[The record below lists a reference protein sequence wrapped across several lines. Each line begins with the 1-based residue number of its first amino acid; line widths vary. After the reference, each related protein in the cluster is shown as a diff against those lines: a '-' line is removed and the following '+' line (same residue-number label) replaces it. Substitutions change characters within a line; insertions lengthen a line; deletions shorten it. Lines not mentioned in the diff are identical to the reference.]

1 MSLKDLLGMFDPSKK
16 ANESSNLNVSL
27 SQGVNFNN
35 MQAKIDASVEPQLS
49 LIEQTTSPGLGS
61 IIENFSGNT
70 PEAPLNKVNTKEYK
84 ELQALEDDFNKALT
98 AYTAKQNSVMSG
110 AQQATRGKGWNWN
123 DIKDNIMWQ
132 GERSPED
139 CKAACNAD
147 SNCTGWETCN
157 NGKSGPGCQGCYMI
171 NKPNLS
177 PPINNGDPTYQSALA
192 NRELQGTVKAQM
204 DAMYNALQAKAKVLQ
219 AKTMAFHAQHQSLA
233 GKDGA
238 LTKQKVNKRVLES
251 LVMSGTLDVLE
262 GNRSQKYA
270 SIDEAIQYGQQMQA
284 EKNVNQVDMFG
295 NLSEKDNLIKVPLLM
310 DLENWDEKESLD
322 KEKEVLGFYISGHP
336 LLKYSEDLEEFTS
349 FSFDEKD
356 EISKKD
362 LIIIGGMITRVVKK
376 FDRRNRE
383 MGFFDLE
390 CLGGTIEVIAFS
402 DCFNSFSNLI
412 ESESVVFIRG
422 RAAESTYASEIKII
436 CDEIIPVKDIR
447 KRLSQRLNINFF
459 NFNKSIGTKE
469 LEKLMDLAKNYLGD
483 CKMIFHLPNGDSKR
497 PVKVVAHNIKVS
509 TESNFIKKLRVL
521 YGKERVWVD

>member
-147 SNCTGWETCN
+147 SSCTGWETCN

-238 LTKQKVNKRVLES
+238 LTKQKAA
-251 LVMSGTLDVLE
+251 TL
-262 GNRSQKYA
+262 
-270 SIDEAIQYGQQMQA
+270 QQLQA
-284 EKNVNQVDMFG
+284 LQARNEK
-295 NLSEKDNLIKVPLLM
+295 
-310 DLENWDEKESLD
+310 LD
-322 KEKEVLGFYISGHP
+322 KLMTEGDTLSAEIYDNQLQVNAQYMRYFVWLGAAV
-336 LLKYSEDLEEFTS
+336 T
-349 FSFDEKD
+349 
-356 EISKKD
+356 
-362 LIIIGGMITRVVKK
+362 
-376 FDRRNRE
+376 
-383 MGFFDLE
+383 
-390 CLGGTIEVIAFS
+390 LGLVAMHK
-402 DCFNSFSNLI
+402 
-412 ESESVVFIRG
+412 
-422 RAAESTYASEIKII
+422 AAK
-436 CDEIIPVKDIR
+436 
-447 KRLSQRLNINFF
+447 
-459 NFNKSIGTKE
+459 
-469 LEKLMDLAKNYLGD
+469 
-483 CKMIFHLPNGDSKR
+483 
-497 PVKVVAHNIKVS
+497 
-509 TESNFIKKLRVL
+509 
-521 YGKERVWVD
+521 

>member
-1 MSLKDLLGMFDPSKK
+1 MFDPSKK

-98 AYTAKQNSVMSG
+98 AYTAKQNAVMSG

-147 SNCTGWETCN
+147 SSCTGWETCN

-238 LTKQKVNKRVLES
+238 LTKQKAA
-251 LVMSGTLDVLE
+251 TL
-262 GNRSQKYA
+262 
-270 SIDEAIQYGQQMQA
+270 QQLQA
-284 EKNVNQVDMFG
+284 LQA
-295 NLSEKDNLIKVPLLM
+295 
-310 DLENWDEKESLD
+310 
-322 KEKEVLGFYISGHP
+322 
-336 LLKYSEDLEEFTS
+336 
-349 FSFDEKD
+349 
-356 EISKKD
+356 
-362 LIIIGGMITRVVKK
+362 
-376 FDRRNRE
+376 RN
-383 MGFFDLE
+383 
-390 CLGGTIEVIAFS
+390 
-402 DCFNSFSNLI
+402 
-412 ESESVVFIRG
+412 
-422 RAAESTYASEIKII
+422 
-436 CDEIIPVKDIR
+436 
-447 KRLSQRLNINFF
+447 
-459 NFNKSIGTKE
+459 
-469 LEKLMDLAKNYLGD
+469 EKLDRLMTEGDTLSAEIYDNQLQVNAQYMRYFVWLGAAVTLGLVAMHKAAK
-483 CKMIFHLPNGDSKR
+483 
-497 PVKVVAHNIKVS
+497 
-509 TESNFIKKLRVL
+509 
-521 YGKERVWVD
+521 

>member
-98 AYTAKQNSVMSG
+98 AYTAKQNAVMSG

-147 SNCTGWETCN
+147 SSCTGWETCN

-238 LTKQKVNKRVLES
+238 LTKQKAA
-251 LVMSGTLDVLE
+251 TL
-262 GNRSQKYA
+262 
-270 SIDEAIQYGQQMQA
+270 QQLQA
-284 EKNVNQVDMFG
+284 LQA
-295 NLSEKDNLIKVPLLM
+295 
-310 DLENWDEKESLD
+310 
-322 KEKEVLGFYISGHP
+322 
-336 LLKYSEDLEEFTS
+336 
-349 FSFDEKD
+349 
-356 EISKKD
+356 
-362 LIIIGGMITRVVKK
+362 
-376 FDRRNRE
+376 RN
-383 MGFFDLE
+383 
-390 CLGGTIEVIAFS
+390 
-402 DCFNSFSNLI
+402 
-412 ESESVVFIRG
+412 
-422 RAAESTYASEIKII
+422 
-436 CDEIIPVKDIR
+436 
-447 KRLSQRLNINFF
+447 
-459 NFNKSIGTKE
+459 
-469 LEKLMDLAKNYLGD
+469 EKLDRLMTEGDTLSAEIYDNQLQVNAQYMRYFVWLGAAVTLGLVAMHKAAK
-483 CKMIFHLPNGDSKR
+483 
-497 PVKVVAHNIKVS
+497 
-509 TESNFIKKLRVL
+509 
-521 YGKERVWVD
+521 

>member
-98 AYTAKQNSVMSG
+98 AYTAKQNAVMRG

-147 SNCTGWETCN
+147 SSCTGWETCN

-177 PPINNGDPTYQSALA
+177 PPVNKNDPTYQSALA

-204 DAMYNALQAKAKVLQ
+204 DAMYNALQAKAKILQ

-238 LTKQKVNKRVLES
+238 LTKQKAA
-251 LVMSGTLDVLE
+251 TL
-262 GNRSQKYA
+262 
-270 SIDEAIQYGQQMQA
+270 QQLQA
-284 EKNVNQVDMFG
+284 LQARNEK
-295 NLSEKDNLIKVPLLM
+295 
-310 DLENWDEKESLD
+310 LD
-322 KEKEVLGFYISGHP
+322 KLMTEGDTLSAEIYDNQLQVNAQYMRYFVWLGAAV
-336 LLKYSEDLEEFTS
+336 T
-349 FSFDEKD
+349 
-356 EISKKD
+356 
-362 LIIIGGMITRVVKK
+362 
-376 FDRRNRE
+376 
-383 MGFFDLE
+383 
-390 CLGGTIEVIAFS
+390 LGLVAMHK
-402 DCFNSFSNLI
+402 
-412 ESESVVFIRG
+412 
-422 RAAESTYASEIKII
+422 AAK
-436 CDEIIPVKDIR
+436 
-447 KRLSQRLNINFF
+447 
-459 NFNKSIGTKE
+459 
-469 LEKLMDLAKNYLGD
+469 
-483 CKMIFHLPNGDSKR
+483 
-497 PVKVVAHNIKVS
+497 
-509 TESNFIKKLRVL
+509 
-521 YGKERVWVD
+521 

>member
-1 MSLKDLLGMFDPSKK
+1 MSLKDLLGMFEPHKK
-16 ANESSNLNVSL
+16 SNQGSNLNVSL

-49 LIEQTTSPGLGS
+49 FIEQTTSPGLGS

-70 PEAPLNKVNTKEYK
+70 TEAPLNKVNTKEYK

-147 SNCTGWETCN
+147 SSCTGWETCN

-238 LTKQKVNKRVLES
+238 LTKQKAA
-251 LVMSGTLDVLE
+251 TL
-262 GNRSQKYA
+262 
-270 SIDEAIQYGQQMQA
+270 QQLQA
-284 EKNVNQVDMFG
+284 LQARNEK
-295 NLSEKDNLIKVPLLM
+295 
-310 DLENWDEKESLD
+310 LD
-322 KEKEVLGFYISGHP
+322 KLMTEGDTLSAEIHDNQLQVNAQYMRYFVWLGAAV
-336 LLKYSEDLEEFTS
+336 T
-349 FSFDEKD
+349 
-356 EISKKD
+356 
-362 LIIIGGMITRVVKK
+362 
-376 FDRRNRE
+376 
-383 MGFFDLE
+383 
-390 CLGGTIEVIAFS
+390 LGLVAMHK
-402 DCFNSFSNLI
+402 
-412 ESESVVFIRG
+412 
-422 RAAESTYASEIKII
+422 AAK
-436 CDEIIPVKDIR
+436 
-447 KRLSQRLNINFF
+447 
-459 NFNKSIGTKE
+459 
-469 LEKLMDLAKNYLGD
+469 
-483 CKMIFHLPNGDSKR
+483 
-497 PVKVVAHNIKVS
+497 
-509 TESNFIKKLRVL
+509 
-521 YGKERVWVD
+521 

>member
-147 SNCTGWETCN
+147 SSCTGWETCN

-238 LTKQKVNKRVLES
+238 LTKQKAA
-251 LVMSGTLDVLE
+251 TL
-262 GNRSQKYA
+262 
-270 SIDEAIQYGQQMQA
+270 QQLQA
-284 EKNVNQVDMFG
+284 LQARN
-295 NLSEKDNLIKVPLLM
+295 
-310 DLENWDEKESLD
+310 EN
-322 KEKEVLGFYISGHP
+322 
-336 LLKYSEDLEEFTS
+336 
-349 FSFDEKD
+349 
-356 EISKKD
+356 
-362 LIIIGGMITRVVKK
+362 
-376 FDRRNRE
+376 
-383 MGFFDLE
+383 
-390 CLGGTIEVIAFS
+390 
-402 DCFNSFSNLI
+402 
-412 ESESVVFIRG
+412 
-422 RAAESTYASEIKII
+422 
-436 CDEIIPVKDIR
+436 
-447 KRLSQRLNINFF
+447 
-459 NFNKSIGTKE
+459 
-469 LEKLMDLAKNYLGD
+469 
-483 CKMIFHLPNGDSKR
+483 
-497 PVKVVAHNIKVS
+497 
-509 TESNFIKKLRVL
+509 
-521 YGKERVWVD
+521 

>member
-147 SNCTGWETCN
+147 SSCTGWETCN

-177 PPINNGDPTYQSALA
+177 PPVNKDDPTYQAALA
-192 NRELQGTVKAQM
+192 NRQLQGTVKAQM
-204 DAMYNALQAKAKVLQ
+204 DAMYNALQAKAKILQ

-238 LTKQKVNKRVLES
+238 LTKQKAA
-251 LVMSGTLDVLE
+251 TL
-262 GNRSQKYA
+262 
-270 SIDEAIQYGQQMQA
+270 QQLQA
-284 EKNVNQVDMFG
+284 LQA
-295 NLSEKDNLIKVPLLM
+295 
-310 DLENWDEKESLD
+310 
-322 KEKEVLGFYISGHP
+322 
-336 LLKYSEDLEEFTS
+336 
-349 FSFDEKD
+349 
-356 EISKKD
+356 
-362 LIIIGGMITRVVKK
+362 
-376 FDRRNRE
+376 RN
-383 MGFFDLE
+383 
-390 CLGGTIEVIAFS
+390 
-402 DCFNSFSNLI
+402 
-412 ESESVVFIRG
+412 
-422 RAAESTYASEIKII
+422 
-436 CDEIIPVKDIR
+436 
-447 KRLSQRLNINFF
+447 
-459 NFNKSIGTKE
+459 
-469 LEKLMDLAKNYLGD
+469 EKLDRLMTEGDTLSAEIYDNQLQVNAQYMRYFVWLGAAVTLGLVAMHKAAK
-483 CKMIFHLPNGDSKR
+483 
-497 PVKVVAHNIKVS
+497 
-509 TESNFIKKLRVL
+509 
-521 YGKERVWVD
+521 

>member
-1 MSLKDLLGMFDPSKK
+1 MFDPSKK

-147 SNCTGWETCN
+147 SSCTGWETCN

-238 LTKQKVNKRVLES
+238 LTKQKAA
-251 LVMSGTLDVLE
+251 TL
-262 GNRSQKYA
+262 
-270 SIDEAIQYGQQMQA
+270 QQLQA
-284 EKNVNQVDMFG
+284 LQA
-295 NLSEKDNLIKVPLLM
+295 
-310 DLENWDEKESLD
+310 
-322 KEKEVLGFYISGHP
+322 
-336 LLKYSEDLEEFTS
+336 
-349 FSFDEKD
+349 
-356 EISKKD
+356 
-362 LIIIGGMITRVVKK
+362 
-376 FDRRNRE
+376 RN
-383 MGFFDLE
+383 
-390 CLGGTIEVIAFS
+390 
-402 DCFNSFSNLI
+402 
-412 ESESVVFIRG
+412 
-422 RAAESTYASEIKII
+422 
-436 CDEIIPVKDIR
+436 
-447 KRLSQRLNINFF
+447 
-459 NFNKSIGTKE
+459 
-469 LEKLMDLAKNYLGD
+469 EKLDRLMTEGDTLSAEIYDNQLQVNAQYMRYFVWLGAAVTLGLVAMHKAAK
-483 CKMIFHLPNGDSKR
+483 
-497 PVKVVAHNIKVS
+497 
-509 TESNFIKKLRVL
+509 
-521 YGKERVWVD
+521 

>member
-147 SNCTGWETCN
+147 SSCTGWETCN

-219 AKTMAFHAQHQSLA
+219 AKTIAFHAQHQSLA

-238 LTKQKVNKRVLES
+238 LTKQKAA
-251 LVMSGTLDVLE
+251 TL
-262 GNRSQKYA
+262 
-270 SIDEAIQYGQQMQA
+270 QQLQA
-284 EKNVNQVDMFG
+284 LQA
-295 NLSEKDNLIKVPLLM
+295 
-310 DLENWDEKESLD
+310 
-322 KEKEVLGFYISGHP
+322 
-336 LLKYSEDLEEFTS
+336 
-349 FSFDEKD
+349 
-356 EISKKD
+356 
-362 LIIIGGMITRVVKK
+362 
-376 FDRRNRE
+376 RN
-383 MGFFDLE
+383 
-390 CLGGTIEVIAFS
+390 
-402 DCFNSFSNLI
+402 
-412 ESESVVFIRG
+412 
-422 RAAESTYASEIKII
+422 
-436 CDEIIPVKDIR
+436 
-447 KRLSQRLNINFF
+447 
-459 NFNKSIGTKE
+459 
-469 LEKLMDLAKNYLGD
+469 EKLDRLMTEGDTLSAEIHDNQLQVNAQYMRYFVWLGAAVTLGLVAMHKAAK
-483 CKMIFHLPNGDSKR
+483 
-497 PVKVVAHNIKVS
+497 
-509 TESNFIKKLRVL
+509 
-521 YGKERVWVD
+521 

>member
-147 SNCTGWETCN
+147 SSCTGWETCN

-177 PPINNGDPTYQSALA
+177 PPVNKDDPTYQAALA

-204 DAMYNALQAKAKVLQ
+204 DAMFNALQAKAKTLQ
-219 AKTMAFHAQHQSLA
+219 QKTMAFHAQHQSLA

-238 LTKQKVNKRVLES
+238 LTKQKAA
-251 LVMSGTLDVLE
+251 TL
-262 GNRSQKYA
+262 
-270 SIDEAIQYGQQMQA
+270 QQLQA
-284 EKNVNQVDMFG
+284 LQARNEK
-295 NLSEKDNLIKVPLLM
+295 
-310 DLENWDEKESLD
+310 LD
-322 KEKEVLGFYISGHP
+322 KLMTEGDTLSAEIQDNRLQMDAAYMRYFVWLGAAV
-336 LLKYSEDLEEFTS
+336 T
-349 FSFDEKD
+349 
-356 EISKKD
+356 
-362 LIIIGGMITRVVKK
+362 
-376 FDRRNRE
+376 
-383 MGFFDLE
+383 
-390 CLGGTIEVIAFS
+390 LGLVAMHK
-402 DCFNSFSNLI
+402 
-412 ESESVVFIRG
+412 
-422 RAAESTYASEIKII
+422 AAK
-436 CDEIIPVKDIR
+436 
-447 KRLSQRLNINFF
+447 
-459 NFNKSIGTKE
+459 
-469 LEKLMDLAKNYLGD
+469 
-483 CKMIFHLPNGDSKR
+483 
-497 PVKVVAHNIKVS
+497 
-509 TESNFIKKLRVL
+509 
-521 YGKERVWVD
+521 

>member
-1 MSLKDLLGMFDPSKK
+1 MFDPSKK

-110 AQQATRGKGWNWN
+110 AQQATRGKGWNWD

-147 SNCTGWETCN
+147 SSCTGWETCN

-204 DAMYNALQAKAKVLQ
+204 DAMFNALQAKAKTLQ
-219 AKTMAFHAQHQSLA
+219 QKTMAFHAQHQSLA

-238 LTKQKVNKRVLES
+238 LTKQKAA
-251 LVMSGTLDVLE
+251 TL
-262 GNRSQKYA
+262 
-270 SIDEAIQYGQQMQA
+270 QQLQA
-284 EKNVNQVDMFG
+284 LQARNEK
-295 NLSEKDNLIKVPLLM
+295 
-310 DLENWDEKESLD
+310 LD
-322 KEKEVLGFYISGHP
+322 KLMTEGDTLSAEIYDNQLQVNAQYMRYFVWLGAAV
-336 LLKYSEDLEEFTS
+336 T
-349 FSFDEKD
+349 
-356 EISKKD
+356 
-362 LIIIGGMITRVVKK
+362 
-376 FDRRNRE
+376 
-383 MGFFDLE
+383 
-390 CLGGTIEVIAFS
+390 LGLVAMHK
-402 DCFNSFSNLI
+402 
-412 ESESVVFIRG
+412 
-422 RAAESTYASEIKII
+422 AAK
-436 CDEIIPVKDIR
+436 
-447 KRLSQRLNINFF
+447 
-459 NFNKSIGTKE
+459 
-469 LEKLMDLAKNYLGD
+469 
-483 CKMIFHLPNGDSKR
+483 
-497 PVKVVAHNIKVS
+497 
-509 TESNFIKKLRVL
+509 
-521 YGKERVWVD
+521 